1 MRYHQTFLPRSLA
14 MTTTLC
20 LAALSANAA
29 FAAPDIV
36 PHQAIY
42 EMSLGDIRSGAD
54 INDVQGRMLFRW
66 ADACEGWEVEQRY
79 VLEFLY
85 SEGESVA
92 LSSTYETWE
101 AKDGS
106 AFNFSYK
113 TETNGRADEDIQGV
127 ASLPGGEA
135 IGTARYR
142 LPDRTTEDLPANT
155 FFPTAHT
162 VELIENAVSG
172 VRFFTA
178 HMFDGTDVQTAVELS
193 AVIGRPVE
201 LSDGQSDG
209 ESTDEAD
216 SLPPLM
222 SGRAWPVRLA
232 FFSVDTQQSEPEYE
246 MSMRVFE
253 NGVVDNLVIDYGQ
266 FQVIGRLATVEAIND
281 GGC

>member
-1 MRYHQTFLPRSLA
+1 MLRSRL
-14 MTTTLC
+14 LSPHRLG
-20 LAALSANAA
+20 LAAVFCVAGLTAGATA
-29 FAAPDIV
+29 AAPDIV

-66 ADACEGWEVEQRY
+66 SDACEGWEVEQRY

-113 TETNGRADEDIQGV
+113 TETNGQADEDIQGV

-135 IGTARYR
+135 AGTARYR
-142 LPDRTTEDLPANT
+142 LPDRVTEDLPAQT

-201 LSDGQSDG
+201 AAVEDSDAEQARED
-209 ESTDEAD
+209 ESA
-216 SLPPLM
+216 SPLI
-222 SGRAWPVRLA
+222 SGRSWPVRLA
-232 FFSVDTQQSEPEYE
+232 FFPVDVQQAEPEYE

-253 NGVVDNLVIDYGQ
+253 NGVVDNLVIDYGE
-266 FQVIGRLATVEAIND
+266 FQVIGRLATVEEISD

>member
-1 MRYHQTFLPRSLA
+1 MQFHLGFPSRGLGLA
-14 MTTTLC
+14 IAIG
-20 LAALSANAA
+20 LAGPHAGAA

-66 ADACEGWEVEQRY
+66 SDACEGWEVEQRY
-79 VLEFLY
+79 VLEFVY
-85 SEGESVA
+85 SEGESLA

-127 ASLPGGEA
+127 ASLPGGDVG
-135 IGTARYR
+135 GTARYR
-142 LPDRTTEDLPANT
+142 LPNRVTEDLPAQT

-172 VRFFTA
+172 IRFFTA

-193 AVIGRPVE
+193 AVIGRPV
-201 LSDGQSDG
+201 DAA
-209 ESTDEAD
+209 DED
-216 SLPPLM
+216 SNAEPARGDDVDSPLM
-222 SGRAWPVRLA
+222 DGRSWPVRLA
-232 FFSVDTQQSEPEYE
+232 FFPVDEQLAEPEYE
-246 MSMRVFE
+246 MSMQVFE
-253 NGVVDNLVIDYGQ
+253 NGIVDNLVIDYGD
-266 FQVIGRLATVEAIND
+266 FQVIGRLATIEEISD